1 MASDNVDV
9 DVLIFF
15 LSGDKI
21 VDLYNKM
28 YIKNGYKLP
37 FDILSGKHRDMYTYG
52 GNGPIFG
59 IDGSEIYYNNQF
71 DDFKK
76 IISNFWML
84 VPEMKIKF
92 DGNSNL
98 SQLSN
103 KMNLLIDASLNRVKS
118 LNHDNVDYN
127 IGRVLSPPNG
137 KLYEGNWQGKYE
149 GITQS
154 YYSDD
159 KLYRNIYL
167 QEMQY
172 FIVPNTDTET
182 KSGLE
187 NIQRSITGNTNINPC
202 NITCKFINIDIL
214 QQNNIDQYTQLFSS
228 GNITKVFIGDDFFDK
243 PINNQILS
251 NLLNEQ
257 QTLNEQQNNNTP
269 EVILLPCLY
278 KENSTNEC
286 DDNGTISNECKIFNG
301 KDIKTKINTELYTNF
316 YGNDIVRKPTTSI
329 LGYDNRE
336 HCRDNTIIGIVLDN
350 FYSNNNPEINR
361 IEQHYD
367 NYGGRRI
374 KKSTRKTKKTKKP
387 RKKSRKSRKQKKS
400 RKH

>member
-37 FDILSGKHRDMYTYG
+37 FDILSGEHRTMQIYG
-52 GNGPIFG
+52 GTGVIVG
-59 IDGSEIYYNNQF
+59 IDGSEIDYNNQF

-92 DGNSNL
+92 DDNSNL

-118 LNHDNVDYN
+118 LNHDNAEYN

-149 GITQS
+149 GIMQS

-167 QEMQY
+167 QKMQY

-214 QQNNIDQYTQLFSS
+214 QPDNIDQYTQLFSS
-228 GNITKVFIGDDFFDK
+228 DKITKVFIGDDFFDK

-251 NLLNEQ
+251 NLLDEQQKLSNLLDEQ
-257 QTLNEQQNNNTP
+257 QTLENIP

-278 KENSTNEC
+278 KEKSTNKC

-301 KDIKTKINTELYTNF
+301 KDINTKLYNKF
-316 YGNDIVRKPTTSI
+316 YGDDNVRKSAGLI
-329 LGYDNRE
+329 SNNNYDIRQ

-350 FYSNNNPEINR
+350 FYSNSNPEINR
-361 IEQHYD
+361 IG
-367 NYGGRRI
+367 YGGRRI

>member
-1 MASDNVDV
+1 MASDNVV

-21 VDLYNKM
+21 VDLYNKI
-28 YIKNGYKLP
+28 YIPNGYKIP
-37 FDILSGKHRDMYTYG
+37 FYIASGKHEYG
-52 GNGPIFG
+52 AYKNGTG
-59 IDGSEIYYNNQF
+59 MIYVGMKNEEGVTGQNANQ
-71 DDFKK
+71 DFKT

-92 DGNSNL
+92 DDNSKL

-103 KMNLLIDASLNRVKS
+103 KMNLLIDASS
-118 LNHDNVDYN
+118 LKTVENDIDHFNDDIIVSPNVELPEGSKYK
-127 IGRVLSPPNG
+127 RAPENG
-137 KLYEGNWQGKYE
+137 ELYTDK
-149 GITQS
+149 GII

-159 KLYRNIYL
+159 KLYNN
-167 QEMQY
+167 MQY
-172 FIVPNTDTET
+172 FIEPDKDNNFSTIEF
-182 KSGLE
+182 KY
-187 NIQRSITGNTNINPC
+187 IQPSITKNTNINPC

-251 NLLNEQ
+251 NLLNTQ

-278 KENSTNEC
+278 KENSTNKC
-286 DDNGTISNECKIFNG
+286 DDNGKISAVCEKFKFND
-301 KDIKTKINTELYTNF
+301 KDKEINTELYTDF
-316 YGNDIVRKPTTSI
+316 YGDDNVRKSAT
-329 LGYDNRE
+329 YDYYYNYKKRH

-350 FYSNNNPEINR
+350 FYSDSNV
-361 IEQHYD
+361 QVSGS
-367 NYGGRRI
+367 GGRRI
-374 KKSTRKTKKTKKP
+374 KKSTRKTKKTKKTKKP